1 MKQII
6 DVEDLITGGEKY
18 VLSSMISVKETAIH
32 ILQKKSDAKEI
43 SRKNE
48 ATGRGI
54 LYYKTNQIDL
64 LINKH

>member
-18 VLSSMISVKETAIH
+18 VLSSMKSVKETAIH

-43 SRKNE
+43 SRKN
-48 ATGRGI
+48 
-54 LYYKTNQIDL
+54 
-64 LINKH
+64 